1 MTFILLKGLEK
12 YRMEFGSDY
21 HRIKD
26 YPCGKSQLLKQGEYR
41 LYADGRQA
49 LEAILIKENINRI
62 WVPAYYC
69 HESLASVRRKGV
81 RIEFYPCTPLDNP
94 DMAIVKLPF
103 KQGDALLRMNYFG
116 LQSKPPTSCGSLLVI
131 EDHSHSLSGSWV
143 KNSEAD
149 WCFASLRKTL
159 PIADGGIAWSP
170 QKRALPGEPRLSQMA
185 LENAVSRYVAMELK
199 AEYINGKVNDK
210 NIFLKELRR
219 TEENFETLDISAIS
233 NQSKEIVESIDIDEW
248 NHRKKAN
255 WEVLRNNLMSGNYH
269 IMVPEKES
277 EIPFSLIILFD
288 STVCRDKVLKELIE
302 QNVYPAILWRIPA
315 GNDISAIEY
324 GDCMLSIHCD
334 ARYTSNQMLELAG
347 IINKTLNND

>member
-1 MTFILLKGLEK
+1 
-12 YRMEFGSDY
+12 MEFGSDY

-26 YPCGKSQLLKQGEYR
+26 YPRGKSQLLIQGEYR

-49 LEAILIKENINRI
+49 LEAILNKENINRI

-69 HESLASVRRKGV
+69 HESLSGVRRQGV
-81 RIEFYPCTPLDNP
+81 KIEFYPCTPLDNP
-94 DMAIVKLPF
+94 DMAIANLPF
-103 KQGDALLRMNYFG
+103 NQGDALLRMNYFG
-116 LQSKPPTSCGSLLVI
+116 LQSKPQNPFGRPLLI

-170 QKRALPGEPRLSQMA
+170 QKRALPEEPFLSQMA

-199 AEYINGKVNDK
+199 AEYINRKIIDK
-210 NIFLKELRR
+210 NNFLKEFRR
-219 TEENFETLDISAIS
+219 TEENFDSLDISAIS
-233 NQSKEIVESIDIDEW
+233 NQSKEIIESIDIDEW
-248 NHRKKAN
+248 NHRKKEN
-255 WEVLRNNLMSGNYH
+255 WEVLRYNLMPGSYS

-277 EIPFSLIILFD
+277 EIPFSLILLFG
-288 STVCRDKVLKELIE
+288 STVFRDKVLKELIE
-302 QNVYPAILWRIPA
+302 QNVYPAVLWRIPA
-315 GNDISAIEY
+315 GNDIGAIEY
-324 GDCMLSIHCD
+324 GNRMLSIHCD

-347 IINKTLNND
+347 IINKTLKND